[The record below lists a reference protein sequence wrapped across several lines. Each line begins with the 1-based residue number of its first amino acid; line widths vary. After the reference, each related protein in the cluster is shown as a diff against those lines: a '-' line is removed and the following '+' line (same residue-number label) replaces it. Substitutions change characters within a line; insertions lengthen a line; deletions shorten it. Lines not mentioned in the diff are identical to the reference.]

1 MTKRRFYTA
10 DVFTD
15 HVFGGNPVA
24 VFPDGAGVEA
34 AQMQRVARE
43 LNLSETV
50 FVLPAERRGNTRR
63 VRIFTPQQEVP
74 FAGHPTLGTA
84 FVLAATGEVPLA
96 EETRIVLEEGVG
108 PVPVRIEAR
117 DGRPVR
123 MELEAAR
130 APQPGPVAPPRDE
143 LAAALSLDP
152 AELLDGDES
161 PRAFSCGLPFL
172 FVALRDR
179 RALARARLAR
189 DAWQRSLA
197 AHWAPNLFLYTR
209 DTGAPGVDLRARMF
223 APAHG
228 VEEDPATG
236 SAVAALAGVLAPLH
250 PEADATLRFQID
262 QGVEMGRPSRLQL
275 DFEKRGGAV
284 TAVRVSGGAVLVCA
298 GEMEI
303 PAVAA

>member
-1 MTKRRFYTA
+1 MRRRFYTA

-15 HVFGGNPVA
+15 RIFGGNPVA
-24 VFPDGAGVEA
+24 VFPDGAGVAE

-50 FVLPAERRGNTRR
+50 FVLPAESRVNTRR

-96 EETRIVLEEGVG
+96 AQGTRIVLEEGVG

-123 MELEAAR
+123 MELEAAQ
-130 APQPGPVAPPRDE
+130 APEPGPEAPPRDE
-143 LAAALSLDP
+143 LAAALSLEP
-152 AELLDGDES
+152 ADLLEGDES
-161 PRAFSCGLPFL
+161 ARAFSCGLPFL

-179 RALARARLAR
+179 GALARARLAR

-197 AHWAPNLFLYTR
+197 GHWAPNLFLYTR
-209 DTGAPGVDLRARMF
+209 DTGAAGVDLRARMF

-236 SAVAALAGVLAPLH
+236 SAVAALAGLLAPLH
-250 PEADATLRFQID
+250 PEADATLRFRID
-262 QGVEMGRPSRLQL
+262 QGVEMGRLSRLQL
-275 DFEKRGGAV
+275 EFEKRGGAV
-284 TAVRVSGGAVLVCA
+284 TAVRVSGGAVLVCS

-303 PAVAA
+303 PHAAA